1 MTLFLLKLFGMLRKR
16 LEQDWIGAIQIL
28 IIIIIIIIII
38 IYSLFYV
45 MLRGCLNDGSLLVS

>member
-1 MTLFLLKLFGMLRKR
+1 MAICISIFIQLFDYLFNCLECRVER

-38 IYSLFYV
+38 VIIKG
-45 MLRGCLNDGSLLVS
+45 LR